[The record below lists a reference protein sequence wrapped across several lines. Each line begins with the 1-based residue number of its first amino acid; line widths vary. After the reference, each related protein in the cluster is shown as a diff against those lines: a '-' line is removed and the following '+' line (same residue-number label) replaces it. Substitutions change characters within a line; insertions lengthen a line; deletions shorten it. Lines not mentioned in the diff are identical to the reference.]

1 MSCKKADCNGKP
13 IPRGKYC
20 EIHRTKQRVKKI
32 LCLKL
37 RTMPIYWPML
47 KIDYLYLI

>member
-20 EIHRTKQRVKKI
+20 EIHRTKQRVKKNIMSKVKNDADI
-32 LCLKL
+32 LA
-37 RTMPIYWPML
+37 YAEN
-47 KIDYLYLI
+47 